1 VLAMRNQVPPLHR
14 VPAHL
19 ARRFHQICIGIGDEV
34 TRPFRLSPVEF
45 AMIAA
50 IEDETGLDQR
60 RLAGRLAI
68 DTVSTSKF
76 LDRLESLR
84 LVRRRV
90 NAEDRRA
97 RALSLTP
104 RGREVRLKIGV
115 GFRAA
120 HERLMA
126 PLSRDE
132 QTQFIEL
139 LVRLV
144 EANEAY
150 ARPGNG
156 RRKPVRR
163 REAKESKGNDN
174 GKGGVVA

>member
-1 VLAMRNQVPPLHR
+1 MRNQVPPIHR

-19 ARRFHQICIGIGDEV
+19 ARRFNQICIGIGDEV
-34 TRPFRLSPVEF
+34 TRPFHLSPVEF
-45 AMIAA
+45 AMVAA
-50 IEDETGLDQR
+50 IDDEPGLDQR

-68 DTVSTSKF
+68 DTVSTSKV
-76 LDRLESLR
+76 LDRLERLR
-84 LVRRRV
+84 LVRRSV
-90 NAEDRRA
+90 NTADRRA
-97 RALSLTP
+97 RVLSLTP

-115 GFRAA
+115 GFKAA
-120 HERLMA
+120 HERIMA
-126 PLSRDE
+126 PLSPDE

-163 REAKESKGNDN
+163 RQADAIKGEDN
-174 GKGGVVA
+174 GKRSVVA

>member
-1 VLAMRNQVPPLHR
+1 MPKSQIPPIHQ

-19 ARRFHQICIGIGDEV
+19 ARRFNQICIGIGDEM

-50 IEDETGLDQR
+50 IDHDPGLDQR

-68 DTVSTSKF
+68 DTVTTSKL
-76 LDRLESLR
+76 LDRLERMR
-84 LVRRRV
+84 LVRRSV
-90 NAEDRRA
+90 NVEDRRA
-97 RALSLTP
+97 RVLSLTP
-104 RGREVRLKIGV
+104 RGRKIRFKIGM
-115 GFRAA
+115 GFKAA
-120 HERLMA
+120 HERIMA
-126 PLSRDE
+126 PLSADE
-132 QTQFIEL
+132 QTQFIKL

-144 EANEAY
+144 EANESY

-163 REAKESKGNDN
+163 RQSDEVKGEDDAKRS
-174 GKGGVVA
+174 VVA

>member
-1 VLAMRNQVPPLHR
+1 MTKSQVPPLHR

-19 ARRFHQICIGIGDEV
+19 ARRFNQICIGIGDEV

-50 IEDETGLDQR
+50 IEDDPGLDQR

-68 DTVSTSKF
+68 DTVSTSKL
-76 LDRLESLR
+76 LDRLERLR
-84 LVRRRV
+84 LVRRSV
-90 NAEDRRA
+90 NVEDRRA
-97 RALSLTP
+97 RVLSLTP

-115 GFRAA
+115 GCRAA
-120 HERLMA
+120 HERIMA
-126 PLSRDE
+126 PLSPDE
-132 QTQFIEL
+132 RTQFIEL

-156 RRKPVRR
+156 RRKPLRR
-163 REAKESKGNDN
+163 RQANEVKGDDN
-174 GKGGVVA
+174 ERSVVA

>member
-1 VLAMRNQVPPLHR
+1 VIRSQVAPLHR

-19 ARRFHQICIGIGDEV
+19 ARRFNQICVGIGDEV

-50 IEDETGLDQR
+50 IEDDPGLDQR

-68 DTVSTSKF
+68 DTVSTSKL
-76 LDRLESLR
+76 LDRLEKLR
-84 LVRRRV
+84 FVRRSV
-90 NAEDRRA
+90 NVEDRRA
-97 RALSLTP
+97 RILSLTA

-115 GFRAA
+115 GFKAA
-120 HERLMA
+120 HERIMA
-126 PLSRDE
+126 PLSSDE
-132 QTQFIEL
+132 RAQFIEL

-163 REAKESKGNDN
+163 RQASEVKGEDN
-174 GKGGVVA
+174 GQRSVVA